1 MLHWANDFAFMC
13 ISVHIICG
21 GGIAT
26 DRFPK
31 LIPQQTQFRAV
42 DFKKETVLVLFSR
55 WNWFQNDSEQKDRYV
70 LPAAVAAQYFLEH
83 NFTEGPKIIFFPD

>member
-1 MLHWANDFAFMC
+1 MLHWTNDFASMY

-21 GGIAT
+21 GGIDT

-42 DFKKETVLVLFSR
+42 DFKVETVLFLR
-55 WNWFQNDSEQKDRYV
+55 WNWFHNDSEQKDRHV
-70 LPAAVAAQYFLEH
+70 LPAAVAAQYFSEQD
-83 NFTEGPKIIFFPD
+83 FY